1 MSYYVCSMLAVR
13 AGASSVY
20 ACEMSKTMF
29 EVATDIISTNG
40 MSTKIR
46 LIHKNSTEL
55 VVPEDMPDQ

>member
-1 MSYYVCSMLAVR
+1 MLAVR

-55 VVPEDMPDQ
+55 VVPEDMPDR